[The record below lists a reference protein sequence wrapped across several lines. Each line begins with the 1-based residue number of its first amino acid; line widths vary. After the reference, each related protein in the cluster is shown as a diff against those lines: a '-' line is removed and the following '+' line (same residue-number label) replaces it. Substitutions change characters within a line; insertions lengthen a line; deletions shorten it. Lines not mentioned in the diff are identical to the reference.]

1 MQDDKTPAEKYLE
14 TLERI
19 NTNLHYMKEYLK
31 VIATAT
37 QTTATPEATYN
48 KYYAL

>member
-1 MQDDKTPAEKYLE
+1 MQDDKTPLERYLE

-37 QTTATPEATYN
+37 QETTYH

>member
-1 MQDDKTPAEKYLE
+1 MQNDKTPSEKYLE

-19 NTNLHYMKEYLK
+19 NTNLHYMQEYLRI
-31 VIATAT
+31 IATAT
-37 QTTATPEATYN
+37 QETTYN

>member
-1 MQDDKTPAEKYLE
+1 MQDDKTPSEKYLE

-31 VIATAT
+31 AIAEA
-37 QTTATPEATYN
+37 QQIAHPEPF
-48 KYYAL
+48 

>member
-1 MQDDKTPAEKYLE
+1 MKEDKTPLKKYIE

-31 VIATAT
+31 AIAEAK
-37 QTTATPEATYN
+37 QETTYH